1 MVCHAGLDPA
11 SSGSKILSGAG
22 VANQKLN
29 HDLSLTFTPAAYR
42 ISTFYV
48 KTRIYIFLQKYFIT
62 FLLYNKMNISIK
74 EVKTMHESTGGAGP
88 KETTVAPPIRLTTGY
103 S

>member
-1 MVCHAGLDPA
+1 
-11 SSGSKILSGAG
+11 
-22 VANQKLN
+22 
-29 HDLSLTFTPAAYR
+29 
-42 ISTFYV
+42 
-48 KTRIYIFLQKYFIT
+48 
-62 FLLYNKMNISIK
+62 MNISIK